1 MHVRRLLPALLAAV
15 ALVAGACADSGPS
28 APDAS
33 GAGDDA
39 RTGTQV
45 GTDSLTHPPLP
56 AAVRVR
62 GRALVTT
69 KDGPRAPG
77 DTLSAFVPIEG
88 ARVTLYRNVLVDG
101 KGVSVKL
108 AERTTGADG
117 GYDFVDV
124 PGGYYILALN
134 VTPER
139 FYGETF
145 VYVAGTRS
153 EVHADIRVWQAA
165 R

>member
-1 MHVRRLLPALLAAV
+1 MPMRRLLPALAAV
-15 ALVAGACADSGPS
+15 ALVAGACADAGPS
-28 APDAS
+28 APEGS
-33 GAGDDA
+33 GGEDA

-62 GRALVTT
+62 GRALVATT
-69 KDGPRAPG
+69 DGPRAPG

-108 AERTTGADG
+108 AEHTTGADG
-117 GYDFVDV
+117 AYEFAGV

-153 EVHADIRVWQAA
+153 EVSADIRVWRAA
-165 R
+165 P

>member
-1 MHVRRLLPALLAAV
+1 MTVTTVRRFLPALAA
-15 ALVAGACADSGPS
+15 AMLGACSGAAPS
-28 APDAS
+28 APDA
-33 GAGDDA
+33 GTDRE

-62 GRALVTT
+62 GSALVTT
-69 KDGPRAPG
+69 TDGARAPG
-77 DTLSAFVPIEG
+77 DTLPAFAPMEG

-101 KGVSVKL
+101 KGVSVKH

-117 GYDFVDV
+117 AYDFADV

-134 VTPER
+134 VTPDR

-153 EVHADIRVWQAA
+153 EVTADIRVWQAA